1 MSLGIQ
7 SILIGLVAYFGYMH
21 NFTGS
26 TMVNRPIVMS
36 TLTGLVLGDMETG
49 IIVGAAL
56 ELAFL
61 GAVPIGA
68 SNPPDMT
75 SGSIIGTAFVI
86 LSGASTGTAVTLA
99 IPVATLVLLFN
110 NLLMMFVLTW
120 AAHIADKYAE
130 QGDATKVEWICR
142 IASAFLAQGLP
153 AILVAVAFYA
163 GIDAIQGVLAY
174 IPDWV
179 SHGMD
184 VAAGI
189 LPAIGFAML
198 ARMILSKELIAFL
211 LLGFLLTAYLNVPVL
226 GVALF
231 GLAVALVV
239 YFMSGNKQ
247 GSTAT
252 EVYED
257 DNEF

>member
-1 MSLGIQ
+1 MSLGLQ
-7 SILIGLVAYFGYMH
+7 ALLIGLVAFFGYMH
-21 NFTGS
+21 SYMGS
-26 TMVNRPIVMS
+26 TMWNRPIVVS
-36 TLTGLVLGDMETG
+36 TLTGLVLGDLETG

-86 LSGASTGTAVTLA
+86 ASGAGVGEAVALA
-99 IPVATLVLLFN
+99 IPVATLVLLLD
-110 NLLMMFVLTW
+110 NLQMMFILTW
-120 AAHIADKYAE
+120 AAHIADRYAKE
-130 QGDATKVEWICR
+130 GKARKVEWVCR
-142 IASAFLAQGLP
+142 IAGIGNKVLLSL
-153 AILVAVAFYA
+153 LVAVSFYLGVNA
-163 GIDAIQGVLAY
+163 VKDVLAF
-174 IPDWV
+174 IPEWV
-179 SHGMD
+179 THGMD
-184 VAAGI
+184 IAAGI

-198 ARMILSKELIAFL
+198 ARMILTKELAAFL
-211 LLGFLLTAYLNVPVL
+211 LVGFLLAAYLGVSVF

-239 YFMSGNKQ
+239 YFFSGNRKQ
-247 GSTAT
+247 DAAM
-252 EVYED
+252 EVYDD